1 MDKKIEKLI
10 DGVSALAKSFDGGD
24 YTYWY
29 FPKSYIESNEVLKEV
44 IDKNLHLKVSDF
56 FQNNNKV
63 IEGHK
68 DFYQNA
74 FGRLEEG
81 GYLIHDSVRHIL
93 YNYVLFLLQ
102 EDLKTFSANVKQCS
116 QLTKIS
122 GAADKY
128 SYLNRNEAEIREQL
142 YTLIKNPWA
151 LKNLIRRNFSVMR
164 PTGNGQLIDLDAL
177 DNLLLVSGNTYDFSK
192 FNF

>member
-1 MDKKIEKLI
+1 MDKIIEKLI

-81 GYLIHDSVRHIL
+81 W
-93 YNYVLFLLQ
+93 LFN
-102 EDLKTFSANVKQCS
+102 S
-116 QLTKIS
+116 
-122 GAADKY
+122 
-128 SYLNRNEAEIREQL
+128 
-142 YTLIKNPWA
+142 
-151 LKNLIRRNFSVMR
+151 
-164 PTGNGQLIDLDAL
+164 
-177 DNLLLVSGNTYDFSK
+177 
-192 FNF
+192 